1 MSLCVGGLHDLVH
14 RLFLITDYRLLLLRD
29 CGWREDMGEY
39 LTSQLSLPG
48 QIVTHTDSI
57 FFSGRST

>member
-1 MSLCVGGLHDLVH
+1 MSLCVGGFHDLVH
-14 RLFLITDYRLLLLRD
+14 RLFSITHYRLLLLRD

-39 LTSQLSLPG
+39 LTSLLSLPG

-57 FFSGRST
+57 L

>member
-14 RLFLITDYRLLLLRD
+14 RLFLITHYRLLLLRD
-29 CGWREDMGEY
+29 CWWREDMGEH
-39 LTSQLSLPG
+39 LTSQLSLLG
-48 QIVTHTDSI
+48 QIVMRTDSI